1 MIYYLEPWAWL
12 IMAVGPVLIGL
23 FFSWLARKL

>member
-12 IMAVGPVLIGL
+12 TMVVGPILIGL
-23 FFSWLARKL
+23 FFSRLARKL

>member
-1 MIYYLEPWAWL
+1 MIYYLESWAWL
-12 IMAVGPVLIGL
+12 TMTVGPVLIGL

>member
-12 IMAVGPVLIGL
+12 TMAIGPVLIGL

>member
-12 IMAVGPVLIGL
+12 TMGVGPVLIGL